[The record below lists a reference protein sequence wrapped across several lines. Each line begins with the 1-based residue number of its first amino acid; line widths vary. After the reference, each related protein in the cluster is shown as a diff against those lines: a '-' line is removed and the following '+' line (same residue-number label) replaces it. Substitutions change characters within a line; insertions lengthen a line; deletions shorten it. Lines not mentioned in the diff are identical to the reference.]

1 MKARNKIGIVAI
13 LVLGVLVA
21 IAVVG
26 ATGPEETRENL
37 YAEQN
42 RSPWVDENG
51 VWDNSQAPATFNVLD
66 RTGAVVGYVKTSE
79 EGVLYPQPVYG
90 SDGGQIG
97 HVGQY
102 GYYAL
107 GESEPYIADAYTVI
121 EEFDADGDR
130 TRHEIMRPIAPEPGD
145 TGPVGHTHEIVQPNQ
160 AGPGPVGGTPGPV
173 GGTH

>member
-66 RTGAVVGYVKTSE
+66 RTGAVVGYVKNE
-79 EGVLYPQPVYG
+79 RRGC
-90 SDGGQIG
+90 
-97 HVGQY
+97 
-102 GYYAL
+102 AL
-107 GESEPYIADAYTVI
+107 SATRIRLGRRT
-121 EEFDADGDR
+121 DR
-130 TRHEIMRPIAPEPGD
+130 TRRTIRLLRFGR
-145 TGPVGHTHEIVQPNQ
+145 V
-160 AGPGPVGGTPGPV
+160 
-173 GGTH
+173 